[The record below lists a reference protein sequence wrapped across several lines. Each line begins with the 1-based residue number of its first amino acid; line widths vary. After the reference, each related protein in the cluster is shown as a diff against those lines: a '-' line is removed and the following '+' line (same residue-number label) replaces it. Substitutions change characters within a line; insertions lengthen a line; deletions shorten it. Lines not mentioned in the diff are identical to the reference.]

1 MPKRSSKSEDE
12 LRGHIKDL
20 AINYHYLPYGH
31 VHDLGRIPEKEL
43 CGDID
48 CIKRRAIEILTSE
61 SEDAEVYRQLIY
73 MLSTHNIIVGLTP
86 YILALARTMM
96 IKEPSTSTLY
106 RTFYIGEVKSKI
118 VEWRKKGYR
127 KAVKAYGNL
136 IQLDFAY
143 APLFRYVSTGL
154 IFDEFPKPKD
164 KQPTHEKVLGA
175 TIQSK
180 LVRIKLPLRPF
191 EPTTLD
197 SNVAERIVNFS
208 VELRRK
214 VIEGFL
220 RFRPRR
226 VSDIFNYVYQW
237 AKRETENL
245 RLRDLNAGKLDD
257 YIYDE
262 LFIAPYYLS
271 YYGVLSIDLIRYD
284 LYWEIEI

>member
-31 VHDLGRIPEKEL
+31 VHDLGRIPKGEL
-43 CGDID
+43 CSDID

-86 YILALARTMM
+86 YILALARTIM

-106 RTFYIGEVKSKI
+106 RTFYISEVKSKK
-118 VEWRKKGYR
+118 VEWNKEGY
-127 KAVKAYGNL
+127 KEAVKAYGNL
-136 IQLDFAY
+136 IQLNFAY
-143 APLFRYVSTGL
+143 APLLRYVSTGL

-164 KQPTHEKVLGA
+164 KRPTHQKVLGA

-197 SNVAERIVNFS
+197 SDVAERIVNFS

-237 AKRETENL
+237 AKRETGNL
-245 RLRDLNAGKLDD
+245 RLRDLNANKLDD

-262 LFIAPYYLS
+262 LFMAPYYLF

>member
-1 MPKRSSKSEDE
+1 MPKKSLKSEDE
-12 LRGHIKDL
+12 WRGHIRDL
-20 AINYHYLPYGH
+20 VIKYHYLPYGH
-31 VHDLGRIPEKEL
+31 VHDLSRIPKGEL
-43 CGDID
+43 CSDID

-86 YILALARTMM
+86 YILALARTIM

-106 RTFYIGEVKSKI
+106 RTFYISEVKSKK
-118 VEWRKKGYR
+118 VEWDKEGY
-127 KAVKAYGNL
+127 KEAVKAYGNL
-136 IQLDFAY
+136 VQLNFAY
-143 APLFRYVSTGL
+143 APLLRYVSTGL

-164 KQPTHEKVLGA
+164 KRPTYQKVLGA

-197 SNVAERIVNFS
+197 SDVAERIVNFS

-245 RLRDLNAGKLDD
+245 RLRDLNANKLDD

-262 LFIAPYYLS
+262 LFMAPYYLF

>member
-1 MPKRSSKSEDE
+1 MPKKSLKSEDK
-12 LRGHIKDL
+12 LRDHIRDL
-20 AINYHYLPYGH
+20 VINYHYLPYGH
-31 VHDLGRIPEKEL
+31 VHDLSRILKREL
-43 CGDID
+43 CSDID

-86 YILALARTMM
+86 YILALARTIM

-106 RTFYIGEVKSKI
+106 RTFYISEVKSKK
-118 VEWRKKGYR
+118 VEWDEEGY
-127 KAVKAYGNL
+127 KEAVKAYGNL
-136 IQLDFAY
+136 IQLNFAY
-143 APLFRYVSTGL
+143 APLLRYVSTGL

-164 KQPTHEKVLGA
+164 KRPTYQKVLGA

-197 SNVAERIVNFS
+197 SDVAERIVNFS

-220 RFRPRR
+220 TFRPRR

-245 RLRDLNAGKLDD
+245 RLRDLNASKLDD

-262 LFIAPYYLS
+262 LFMAPYYLS